1 MRLARRHLRTKLIQ
15 GGRSSKTEGV
25 AAGRGKG
32 GRNMNRVAA
41 ERRGGMTGRRVG
53 GRLEEAMM
61 LRRPVVLLLSVHLS

>member
-1 MRLARRHLRTKLIQ
+1 
-15 GGRSSKTEGV
+15 
-25 AAGRGKG
+25 
-32 GRNMNRVAA
+32 MNRVAA